1 MAMGPVNTA
10 ASPRE
15 KSGRPTPLAF
25 RTLVLGLTLVSSL
38 LLAAFATG
46 RVPSAIATIGLTGLM
61 IAATHRE
68 SFFAD
73 ETALSGSFIVVLAAV
88 VLSVEKMTPLGFATC
103 SICAGLYVTDIR
115 SRAWSR
121 MVVNASVHLIAASLA
136 AASYAVIVNALT
148 PRLLGFC
155 VGTIAAVA
163 AYWFAN
169 NSILGIA
176 IAIFERV
183 PIVPRVVDLIRS
195 ETEMLLFALGG
206 AGCGYLMATVSPI
219 VGLLGL
225 VLLLI
230 AVDVLVIRRPRVR
243 IRVGQSAR
251 RVRSAI
257 QIALGLAAV
266 STVVAL
272 LFLEPF
278 PEAVPLAVLA
288 GTGATV
294 TAIGR
299 RLPLARRLSCS
310 AVASLAAVGA
320 FYDSSLFLGAGLV
333 GLAAGITLCLTE
345 SGAIRRCFVLGATV
359 MPALAAAGAAA
370 AIPLRASD
378 GWGALIVVSLASAL
392 GAGLARVFVTATS
405 LAGGV
410 GMASLLVAFG
420 DATADWW
427 IVLAGTLAVAA
438 AWHSLVAGTVLVVGV
453 VAIAMLIEHRRA
465 VARGHIAAGQP
476 HGDELLDAVVAALC
490 DRPGAPSSLSS

>member
-1 MAMGPVNTA
+1 M
-10 ASPRE
+10 
-15 KSGRPTPLAF
+15 
-25 RTLVLGLTLVSSL
+25 
-38 LLAAFATG
+38 
-46 RVPSAIATIGLTGLM
+46 
-61 IAATHRE
+61 
-68 SFFAD
+68 
-73 ETALSGSFIVVLAAV
+73 AAV
-88 VLSVEKMTPLGFATC
+88 VAFHGQDALAGPMLCGAMAGFYWPHLRDRIFSKVA
-103 SICAGLYVTDIR
+103 I
-115 SRAWSR
+115 
-121 MVVNASVHLIAASLA
+121 NAFSMGGAAILA
-136 AASYAVIVNALT
+136 ALTFRLVVGERVVSIGALLTAAIPTACVFWLVNSTVL
-148 PRLLGFC
+148 
-155 VGTIAAVA
+155 AVA
-163 AYWFAN
+163 
-169 NSILGIA
+169 
-176 IAIFERV
+176 
-183 PIVPRVVDLIRS
+183 VVLLRGEPFSRTWSVLIRS

-378 GWGALIVVSLASAL
+378 GWGALIAVSLASAL
-392 GAGLARVFVTATS
+392 GAVLARVFVTATS